1 VSGAG
6 YQLPTPITVAP
17 GQVIT
22 FFVQGIGLNLTGPV
36 YASETPLPTTLAGI
50 SATLKQVNP
59 DRAGPV
65 LAVQPISTCSG
76 PPRTGCGRYTGV
88 TVQLPFEMLADN
100 PDTPLGTLIGGAR
113 LVFSEN
119 GVAIPEVELDTLVD
133 QIHILRMCDLLY
145 AKPGYDC
152 SPVATHRDGSIIG
165 VDHPAKAGEEIVL
178 YAFGL
183 GNTMPTVPT
192 GAAPTA
198 PAPVFLPFRASFDPR
213 SNAAPSKPPASSPA
227 PLFDGVTPGFVGLYQ
242 INVQVPRLPP
252 GSPACSPSLVPIGSN
267 LTVNVAG
274 PASFDGAAICV
285 QPEN

>member
-1 VSGAG
+1 MRIGKMTGLALMAASFCSAQMLPRGVRCRIPVADAHHRRAGAG
-6 YQLPTPITVAP
+6 DYFFRARHRPQLD
-17 GQVIT
+17 G
-22 FFVQGIGLNLTGPV
+22 
-36 YASETPLPTTLAGI
+36 AGVRFRNTAADNARWY

-59 DRAGPV
+59 DRAVPV
-65 LAVQPISTCSG
+65 LAVQPISICSG

-152 SPVATHRDGSIIG
+152 SPVATHSDGSIIG

-252 GSPACSPSLVPIGSN
+252 GSPACSPSSAR
-267 LTVNVAG
+267 T
-274 PASFDGAAICV
+274 
-285 QPEN
+285 